1 MQTVSTLISPVN
13 LLNKKI
19 GIYGLGK
26 TGVACFERLAASSQ
40 IVVCC
45 DDSTAAQAS
54 FAVKYGQKYIS
65 KLNNGIWQ
73 TLDYIIASPG
83 IPLQYPCFH
92 EIFKISISRQIPI
105 ISDIEVLCCLMFES
119 CFIGITGTN
128 GKSTT
133 TELLGHILAES
144 GFLAGGN
151 NGTPCLSMPKASG
164 YVLEIS
170 SFQLDLLRNF
180 KPKVAAITNITP
192 DHLDRYP
199 SMNDYSK
206 SKISIAKNMD
216 LQDSL
221 VINIDDAV
229 LNSLQHEL
237 EGTRLITVTLERSA
251 KADICY
257 EAGRVLDL
265 ITGQSY
271 ALTPPKSLC
280 ARHNLYNILIAYAVS
295 INLKLPPEYIVQK
308 IESFP
313 GIAHRLEFLG
323 VYKSISFYN
332 DSKATNADAAKQ
344 ALGALG
350 DLSNIFWLAGGVP
363 KDGGI
368 NSLTEVFGVIKKAY
382 FFGQARFEFLDIAT
396 EYGLKACVF
405 EDLANAFAQAFSDAM
420 EYNQDCSILLS
431 PACASFDQF
440 KNFEERGM
448 AFNNLVNQII
458 HP

>member
-1 MQTVSTLISPVN
+1 MQTVSTLISPIN

-26 TGVACFERLAASSQ
+26 TGVACFEYLAAGSQ
-40 IVVCC
+40 TVVCC
-45 DDSTAAQAS
+45 DDSKVALTS
-54 FAVKYGQKYIS
+54 FAAKYGQKYIS
-65 KLNNGIWQ
+65 RLNNGIWQ

-83 IPLQYPCFH
+83 IPLQYPCLH
-92 EIFKISISRQIPI
+92 EIFQIATSGKIPI
-105 ISDIEVLCCLMFES
+105 ISDIEVLCCLMFEA

-144 GFLAGGN
+144 GFKAGGN
-151 NGTPCLSMPKASG
+151 NGTPCLSLPKAPG

-170 SFQLDLLRNF
+170 SYQLDLLRNF

-199 SMNDYSK
+199 SMNEYSK

-221 VINIDDAV
+221 VINIDDAI
-229 LNSLQHEL
+229 LNSLQHKL
-237 EGTRLITVTLERSA
+237 EGTRLIRVGLERSA
-251 KADICY
+251 KADIYY
-257 EAGRVLDL
+257 EAGRILDL

-295 INLKLPPEYIVQK
+295 INFKLPPKYIIQK

-313 GIAHRLEFLG
+313 GIAHRLQFLG
-323 VYKSISFYN
+323 IYQSISFYN

-344 ALGALG
+344 ALSALACLG
-350 DLSNIFWLAGGVP
+350 NIFWLAGGVP
-363 KDGGI
+363 KAGGI
-368 NSLTEVFGVIKKAY
+368 NSLTEVFGAIKKAY

-405 EDLANAFAQAFSDAM
+405 DNLVDAFAQAFCDAM

-440 KNFEERGM
+440 KNFEERGI